1 MSMPDITVGAW
12 FAARAAR
19 SPKRR
24 ALTFEGASWTFAEL
38 ADRIDRLAAVLR
50 AGGVKHGD
58 RVSFIGFNQPAALE
72 TWFACSR
79 LGAIYVPLNFRLA
92 GPELA
97 FIVQD
102 AGVHTLI
109 AGAEQQPGIEAIRPE
124 LGVRRYLVTEA
135 DGIPAGWESY
145 EQAVTDT
152 APLSAPDAVRP
163 EELSIIMYT
172 SGTTGTP
179 KGVMLSH
186 ANLWWSD
193 IALMSMIDI
202 HADDVTLAFSPL
214 FHIAGLNFMIGI
226 TWMRGGEV
234 ILHRSFDAQRTL
246 DDIARHRVNTLF
258 GVPAMFIAISQL
270 PGFAD
275 ADLTT
280 VRMAVCGGAPAPEP
294 LLQTFAD
301 RGIGVLQGYGLTET
315 APAAI
320 FLVAEY
326 ALSKL
331 GAAGQPPL
339 YIETKL
345 IGSNG
350 VTVTE
355 PGVRGEVCMRGPNVT
370 QGYWN
375 RPEATAAAFDEAGW
389 FHTGDV
395 GQYDEDGIVSIVDRV
410 KDMVISGG
418 ENVYPAEVE
427 NVLFGHPAVAE
438 VAVIGL
444 PDARWGE
451 AVTAVVAPKPGQTLT
466 LEDLRAYAAPQLARF
481 KLPQRLHLVDLL
493 PRNPTGKVLKYQL
506 REDLAHED
514 LAHE

>member
-1 MSMPDITVGAW
+1 MTMPDITVGGW
-12 FAARAAR
+12 FTARALR

-24 ALTFEGASWTFAEL
+24 ALTFEGTSWTFGEL
-38 ADRIDRLAAVLR
+38 LKRIERLAGALR

-58 RVSFIGFNQPAALE
+58 RVSFVGFNQPAALE
-72 TWFACSR
+72 TWFAAS
-79 LGAIYVPLNFRLA
+79 LIGAIYVPLNFRLA

-102 AGVHTLI
+102 AGVHTLV
-109 AGAEQQPGIEAIRPE
+109 AGAEQQPVIEAIRAE
-124 LGVRRYLVTEA
+124 LGVRRFVVTEA
-135 DGIPAGWESY
+135 DGIPAGWESF
-145 EQAVTDT
+145 EHILA
-152 APLSAPDAVRP
+152 AAEPLAAADPVRP
-163 EELSIIMYT
+163 EELSVIMYT

-186 ANLWWSD
+186 ENLWWSD
-193 IALMSMIDI
+193 IALMSWIDI

-234 ILHRSFDAQRTL
+234 VLHRSFDAQHTL
-246 DDIARHRVNTLF
+246 DDIARYRVRTLF
-258 GVPAMFIAISQL
+258 GVPAMFIAMSQL
-270 PGFAD
+270 PGFAE
-275 ADLTT
+275 ADLSS

-294 LLQTFAD
+294 LLRTFAD

-339 YIETKL
+339 YIEAKL
-345 IGSNG
+345 VASDGS
-350 VTVTE
+350 TVTE
-355 PGVRGEVCMRGPNVT
+355 PGARGEVCMRGPNVT
-370 QGYWN
+370 KGYWN
-375 RPEATAAAFDEAGW
+375 RPEATAAAFDGAGW

-395 GQYDEDGIVSIVDRV
+395 GAFDADGIMSIVDRV

-427 NVLFGHPAVAE
+427 SVLFGHPAVAE

-444 PDARWGE
+444 PDDRWGE
-451 AVTAVVAPKPGQTLT
+451 AVTAVVALMPDQSLT
-466 LEDLRAYAAPQLARF
+466 LAELREYAAPHLARY
-481 KLPQRLHLVDLL
+481 KLPQRLHLVEAL

-506 REDLAHED
+506 REQLDRA
-514 LAHE
+514 

>member
-1 MSMPDITVGAW
+1 MSMPDITLGSW

-24 ALTFEGASWTFAEL
+24 ALTFEGSSWTFAQL
-38 ADRIDRLAAVLR
+38 QDRIDRLAAALR

-72 TWFACSR
+72 AWFATAR

-97 FIVQD
+97 FIVED

-109 AGAEQQPGIEAIRPE
+109 SGAEQRAAIDGIRDKI
-124 LGVRRYLVTEA
+124 GVRRFLVTEAPA

-145 EQAVTDT
+145 EQAVTGT
-152 APLSAPDAVRP
+152 APLSAPDPVRP
-163 EELSIIMYT
+163 EELSVIMYT
-172 SGTTGTP
+172 SGTTGAP

-186 ANLWWSD
+186 ENLWWSD
-193 IALMSMIDI
+193 IALMSWIDI
-202 HADDVTLAFSPL
+202 NADDTTLAFSPL

-226 TWMRGGEV
+226 TWMRGGHV
-234 ILHRSFDAQRTL
+234 VLHRNFDAQGTL
-246 DDIARHRVNTLF
+246 DAIAEHGVKTLF

-270 PGFAD
+270 PTFAA
-275 ADLTT
+275 ADLST

-294 LLQTFAD
+294 LLRTFAD

-345 IGSNG
+345 VDGQGRSIS
-350 VTVTE
+350 E
-355 PGVRGEVCMRGPNVT
+355 PGERGEVCMRGPNVT
-370 QGYWN
+370 KGYWN
-375 RPEATAAAFDEAGW
+375 RPAATAAAIDEAGW

-395 GQYDEDGIVSIVDRV
+395 GVYDEDGIVSIVDRV

-427 NVLFGHPAVAE
+427 SVLFGHPAVAE

-444 PDARWGE
+444 PDAKWGE
-451 AVTAVVAPKPGQTLT
+451 AVTAVVAPAAGASVT
-466 LEDLRAYAAPQLARF
+466 LEELRGYAADHLARY
-481 KLPQRLHLVDLL
+481 KLPQRLFTVDAL
-493 PRNPTGKVLKYQL
+493 PRNATGKVLKFQL
-506 REDLAHED
+506 RDELAERG
-514 LAHE
+514 